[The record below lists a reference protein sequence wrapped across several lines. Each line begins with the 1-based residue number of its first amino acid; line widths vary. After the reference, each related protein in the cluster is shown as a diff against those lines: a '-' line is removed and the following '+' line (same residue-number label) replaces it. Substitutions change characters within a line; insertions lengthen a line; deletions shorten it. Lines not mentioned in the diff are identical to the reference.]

1 MKTTPPKHILL
12 VVSGIT
18 PAIITEIFYKLR
30 IEEKIPIAE
39 IRAITTQSGQEALE
53 QELLA
58 PAGAFWQMCR
68 EYRIDPGSVKF
79 DREGVVIVKDDSDI
93 NLTDVTSD
101 AEIQLF
107 PERAINLVRELTA
120 RENTALHACLSGGR
134 KTMSFYLGVAMML
147 FGREQDEL
155 LHVVV
160 SRDLEICKP
169 KFYYPTK
176 SERIG
181 QVIEDGL
188 AREVN
193 FKEAEIILGRIPYL
207 KLRDKLFLTGVELSY
222 KTMVNLLQKQID
234 LLPGENMEDY
244 PGLYPRSREMQKLL
258 LECQKLPPDDIALL
272 TGETGTGKELVA
284 RYIHNLSR
292 GRGKPFIPVNLGG
305 ERPEL
310 ISSTLFGHLKGAFTG
325 AIDAKRGIFQE
336 AAGGTIF
343 LDEIDK
349 LPGEAQSVFLRVLQ
363 ERKFRPVGSNQPL
376 AVECKIIIATNRD
389 LELLVEQG
397 KFHGDLYYRINAFTY
412 HLPPLRERPAD
423 VLPLAKYFLE
433 KYSRS
438 FGKNFAAIDEAME
451 TFLLQHPWPGNV
463 RELENLVKKLV
474 AFQEGP
480 ELKYDFL
487 EAPLKAKAG
496 EKLHRIDRK
505 VKEMIELTLRDTG
518 GSVAEAA
525 RLLGMNY
532 STLYSQI
539 QKFQIDFKK
548 FK

>member
-1 MKTTPPKHILL
+1 MKSTPPKHILL

-18 PAIITEIFYKLR
+18 PAIITEIFYKLHV
-30 IEEKIPIAE
+30 EEKIPIAE

-53 QELLA
+53 EELLA
-58 PAGAFWQMCR
+58 GEGAFWQMCR
-68 EYRIDPGSVKF
+68 EYGIDAGKVKF
-79 DREGVVIVKDDSDI
+79 DREGVVIVKDDSDM
-93 NLTDVTSD
+93 NLSDVASD

-107 PERAINLVRELTA
+107 PERAINLVRELTGE
-120 RENTALHACLSGGR
+120 ENTVLHACLSGGR

-155 LHVVV
+155 LHVLV

-176 SERIG
+176 SDRIG
-181 QVIEDGL
+181 RVAEDG
-188 AREVN
+188 AVREVN

-207 KLRDKLFLTGVELSY
+207 KLRDKLFFTGVKLSY

-234 LLPGENMEDY
+234 LLPDENAGDY
-244 PGLYPRSREMQKLL
+244 PGLYPRGRLMQKLL
-258 LECQKLPPDDIALL
+258 LECRKLPVDDIALL

-292 GRGKPFIPVNLGG
+292 GREKPFIAVNLGG
-305 ERPEL
+305 ERAEL
-310 ISSTLFGHLKGAFTG
+310 ISSTLFGHVKGAFTG
-325 AIDAKRGIFQE
+325 AIGAKRGMFQE

-349 LPGEAQSVFLRVLQ
+349 LPNETQSIFLRVLE
-363 ERKFRPVGSNQPL
+363 ERKFRPVGENQPL
-376 AVECKIIIATNRD
+376 TVECKIIIATNQN
-389 LELLVEQG
+389 LELLVERG
-397 KFHGDLYYRINAFTY
+397 KFLGDLYYRISAFTY
-412 HLPPLRERPAD
+412 PLPPLRERPED
-423 VLPLAKYFLE
+423 IVPLAKYFLE

-438 FGKNFAAIDEAME
+438 LRKNFAAIDEALE

-474 AFQEGP
+474 AYHEGP
-480 ELKYDFL
+480 ELKYEFL
-487 EAPLKAKAG
+487 DMPLRAEPG

-505 VKEMIELTLRDTG
+505 VKEMIEQTLKDTG
-518 GSVAEAA
+518 GNLAEAT
-525 RLLGMNY
+525 RLLEMNY
-532 STLYSQI
+532 STLYSQV
-539 QKFQIDFKK
+539 QKFRIDFKK